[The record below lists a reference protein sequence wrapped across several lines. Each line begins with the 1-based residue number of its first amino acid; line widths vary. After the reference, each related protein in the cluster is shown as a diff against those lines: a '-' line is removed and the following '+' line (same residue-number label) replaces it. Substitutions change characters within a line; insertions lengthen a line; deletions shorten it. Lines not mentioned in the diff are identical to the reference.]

1 MTKKVFIGNVE
12 VGGGSSVK
20 IQSMNNTDTR
30 DAKATLAQI
39 KELADNGCD
48 ITRVAI
54 PDMEAALSLKEITSK
69 SPIPVVADIH
79 FDYRLA
85 LAAAD
90 NGASKI
96 RINPGNIGG
105 PDKVKLVADK
115 CKERHIPI
123 RVGVNS
129 GSISREILAKY
140 GEVNADAMT
149 ESALGAVKLLE
160 DQDFDDIVISIKS
173 SSPKLTID
181 TYRILSR
188 SCDYPLHVGVTEA
201 GPAWQGTVK
210 TCLAFGALLSE
221 GIGDTI
227 RVSLSA
233 PPEEEVKT
241 GCKILEYFGLR
252 ERHFDII
259 SCPSC
264 GRAQVDVID
273 LAHKVTEGLKDV
285 QAPIRVAVMGCIV
298 NGPGE
303 AREADL
309 GVASGNG
316 KGRIFIKGE
325 VIKTVPEDEIV
336 PTLLEQAHIIA
347 EKMEA
352 EKSEADKTE
361 SGKSGAEKTGS
372 QKTKP
377 EVFPVFGAN
386 HANLTN

>member
-1 MTKKVFIGNVE
+1 MTKKVLIGNVE

-39 KELADNGCD
+39 QELADNGCD

-54 PDMEAALSLKEITSK
+54 PDMEAAESLKEITAR

-105 PDKVKLVADK
+105 PENVKLVADK
-115 CKERHIPI
+115 CKERRIPI

-173 SSPKLTID
+173 SSPRLTID
-181 TYRILSR
+181 TYRILSKA
-188 SCDYPLHVGVTEA
+188 CDYPLHVGVTEA
-201 GPAWQGTVK
+201 GTVREGAVK
-210 TCLAFGALLSE
+210 SAVGIGALLAE

-227 RVSLSA
+227 RVSLTGN
-233 PPEEEVKT
+233 PVDEVITAKQ
-241 GCKILEYFGLR
+241 ILKALDLR
-252 ERHFDII
+252 DGGITFI
-259 SCPSC
+259 SCPTC
-264 GRAQVDVID
+264 GRTQVPLIE
-273 LAHKVTEGLKDV
+273 LAGQIEQKVSKLPYNLK
-285 QAPIRVAVMGCIV
+285 VAVMGCVV

-303 AREADL
+303 ARECDIGIAGGKDEFVL
-309 GVASGNG
+309 FEKGVPVRKIPASVAVEEFV
-316 KGRIFIKGE
+316 RE
-325 VIKTVPEDEIV
+325 VIRVGE
-336 PTLLEQAHIIA
+336 
-347 EKMEA
+347 
-352 EKSEADKTE
+352 EKSKAT
-361 SGKSGAEKTGS
+361 
-372 QKTKP
+372 
-377 EVFPVFGAN
+377 
-386 HANLTN
+386 

>member
-1 MTKKVFIGNVE
+1 MTKKVLIGNVE

-20 IQSMNNTDTR
+20 IQSMNNTDTS

-39 KELADNGCD
+39 QELTDNGCD

-54 PDMEAALSLKEITSK
+54 PDMEAAESLKEITSN

-85 LAAAD
+85 LASAD

-105 PDKVKLVADK
+105 PENVKLVADK

-173 SSPKLTID
+173 SSPRLTID
-181 TYRILSR
+181 TYRILSK

-201 GPAWQGTVK
+201 GTVREGAIK
-210 TCLAFGALLSE
+210 SAVGIGALLAE

-227 RVSLSA
+227 RVSLTGN
-233 PPEEEVKT
+233 PVDEVITAKQ
-241 GCKILEYFGLR
+241 ILKALDLR
-252 ERHFDII
+252 DGGITFI
-259 SCPSC
+259 SCPTC
-264 GRAQVDVID
+264 GRTQVPLIE
-273 LAHKVTEGLKDV
+273 LAGQIEQKVSKLPYNLK
-285 QAPIRVAVMGCIV
+285 VAVMGCVV

-303 AREADL
+303 ARECDIGIAGGKDEFVL
-309 GVASGNG
+309 FEKGVPVRKIPASVAVEEFV
-316 KGRIFIKGE
+316 RE
-325 VIKTVPEDEIV
+325 VIRVGD
-336 PTLLEQAHIIA
+336 
-347 EKMEA
+347 
-352 EKSEADKTE
+352 EKSKAT
-361 SGKSGAEKTGS
+361 
-372 QKTKP
+372 
-377 EVFPVFGAN
+377 
-386 HANLTN
+386 

>member
-1 MTKKVFIGNVE
+1 MTKKVLIGNVE

-39 KELADNGCD
+39 QELADNGCD

-54 PDMEAALSLKEITSK
+54 PDMEAAESLKEITSN

-105 PDKVKLVADK
+105 PENVKLVADK

-173 SSPKLTID
+173 SSPRLTID
-181 TYRILSR
+181 TYRILSN

-201 GPAWQGTVK
+201 GTVREGAIK
-210 TCLAFGALLSE
+210 SAVGIGALLAE

-227 RVSLSA
+227 RVSLTGN
-233 PPEEEVKT
+233 PVDEVITAKQ
-241 GCKILEYFGLR
+241 ILKALDLR
-252 ERHFDII
+252 DGGITFI
-259 SCPSC
+259 SCPTC
-264 GRAQVDVID
+264 GRTQVPLIE
-273 LAHKVTEGLKDV
+273 LAGQIEQKVSKLPYNLK
-285 QAPIRVAVMGCIV
+285 VAVMGCVV

-303 AREADL
+303 ARECDIGIAGGKDEFVL
-309 GVASGNG
+309 FEKGVPVRKIPASVAVEEFV
-316 KGRIFIKGE
+316 RE
-325 VIKTVPEDEIV
+325 VIRVGE
-336 PTLLEQAHIIA
+336 
-347 EKMEA
+347 
-352 EKSEADKTE
+352 EKSKAT
-361 SGKSGAEKTGS
+361 
-372 QKTKP
+372 
-377 EVFPVFGAN
+377 
-386 HANLTN
+386 

>member
-1 MTKKVFIGNVE
+1 MTKKVLIGNVE

-39 KELADNGCD
+39 RELADNGCD

-54 PDMEAALSLKEITSK
+54 PDMAAAESLKEITK
-69 SPIPVVADIH
+69 NSPIPVVADIH

-105 PDKVKLVADK
+105 PENVKLVADK

-181 TYRILSR
+181 TYRILSK

-201 GPAWQGTVK
+201 GTVREGAIK
-210 TCLAFGALLSE
+210 SAVGIGALLAE

-227 RVSLSA
+227 RVSLTGN
-233 PPEEEVKT
+233 PVDEVITAKQ
-241 GCKILEYFGLR
+241 ILKALDLR
-252 ERHFDII
+252 DGGITFI
-259 SCPSC
+259 SCPTC
-264 GRAQVDVID
+264 GRTQVPLIE
-273 LAHKVTEGLKDV
+273 LAGQIEQKVSKLPYNLK
-285 QAPIRVAVMGCIV
+285 VAVMGCVV

-303 AREADL
+303 ARECDIGIAGGKDEFVL
-309 GVASGNG
+309 FEKGVPVRKIPASVAVEEFV
-316 KGRIFIKGE
+316 RE
-325 VIKTVPEDEIV
+325 VIRVGE
-336 PTLLEQAHIIA
+336 
-347 EKMEA
+347 
-352 EKSEADKTE
+352 EKSKAT
-361 SGKSGAEKTGS
+361 
-372 QKTKP
+372 
-377 EVFPVFGAN
+377 
-386 HANLTN
+386 

>member
-1 MTKKVFIGNVE
+1 MTKKVLIGNVE

-39 KELADNGCD
+39 RELADNGCD

-54 PDMEAALSLKEITSK
+54 PDMAAAESLKEITK
-69 SPIPVVADIH
+69 NSPIPVVADIH

-90 NGASKI
+90 NGAAKI

-129 GSISREILAKY
+129 GSISRDILAKY

-173 SSPKLTID
+173 SSPRLTID
-181 TYRILSR
+181 TYRILSK

-201 GPAWQGTVK
+201 GTVREGAIK
-210 TCLAFGALLSE
+210 SAVGIGALLAE

-227 RVSLSA
+227 RVSLTGD
-233 PPEEEVKT
+233 PVDEVYAAKS
-241 GCKILEYFGLR
+241 ILKALDLR
-252 ERHFDII
+252 SGGITFV
-259 SCPSC
+259 SCPTC
-264 GRAQVDVID
+264 GRTEVPLIKIANEIEEKIKSFPYD
-273 LAHKVTEGLKDV
+273 LKVS
-285 QAPIRVAVMGCIV
+285 VMGCAV

-303 AREADL
+303 ARDSDIGLA
-309 GVASGNG
+309 GG
-316 KGRIFIKGE
+316 KNEFLLFKKGE
-325 VIKTVPEDEIV
+325 IIRKLSADTAVDEFV
-336 PTLLEQAHIIA
+336 E
-347 EKMEA
+347 
-352 EKSEADKTE
+352 
-361 SGKSGAEKTGS
+361 
-372 QKTKP
+372 
-377 EVFPVFGAN
+377 EVRKLGEERA
-386 HANLTN
+386 LT

>member
-1 MTKKVFIGNVE
+1 
-12 VGGGSSVK
+12 
-20 IQSMNNTDTR
+20 MNNTDTR

-39 KELADNGCD
+39 RELADAGCD

-54 PDMEAALSLKEITSK
+54 PDMEAAESLKEITSK

-90 NGASKI
+90 TGAAKI

-105 PDKVKLVADK
+105 PENVRLVADK
-115 CKERHIPI
+115 CSERNIPI

-160 DQDFDDIVISIKS
+160 DQDFDNIVISIKS

-201 GPAWQGTVK
+201 GTVREGAIK
-210 TCLAFGALLSE
+210 SAVGIGALLAE

-227 RVSLSA
+227 RVSLTGD
-233 PPEEEVKT
+233 PVNEVITAKQ
-241 GCKILEYFGLR
+241 ILKALDLR
-252 ERHFDII
+252 DGGITFI
-259 SCPSC
+259 SCPTC
-264 GRAQVDVID
+264 GRTQVPLIE
-273 LAHKVTEGLKDV
+273 LAGQIEERVSNLPYNLK
-285 QAPIRVAVMGCIV
+285 VAVMGCVV

-303 AREADL
+303 ARECDIGMAGGKDEFVL
-309 GVASGNG
+309 FEKGVPVRKIPASGAVDEFV
-316 KGRIFIKGE
+316 RE
-325 VIKTVPEDEIV
+325 VIRLGE
-336 PTLLEQAHIIA
+336 
-347 EKMEA
+347 EKR
-352 EKSEADKTE
+352 KST
-361 SGKSGAEKTGS
+361 
-372 QKTKP
+372 
-377 EVFPVFGAN
+377 
-386 HANLTN
+386 

>member
-1 MTKKVFIGNVE
+1 MTKKVLIGNVE

-39 KELADNGCD
+39 QELADNGCD

-54 PDMEAALSLKEITSK
+54 PDMEAAESLKEITSK

-105 PDKVKLVADK
+105 PENVKLVADK
-115 CKERHIPI
+115 CKERRIPI

-181 TYRILSR
+181 TYRILSK

-201 GPAWQGTVK
+201 GTVREGAIK
-210 TCLAFGALLSE
+210 SAVGIGALLAE

-227 RVSLSA
+227 RVSLTGN
-233 PPEEEVKT
+233 PVDEVITAKQ
-241 GCKILEYFGLR
+241 ILKALELR
-252 ERHFDII
+252 DGGITFI
-259 SCPSC
+259 SCPTC
-264 GRAQVDVID
+264 GRTQVPLIE
-273 LAHKVTEGLKDV
+273 LAGQIEQKVSNLPYNLK
-285 QAPIRVAVMGCIV
+285 IAVMGCVV

-303 AREADL
+303 ARECDIGIAGGKDEFVL
-309 GVASGNG
+309 FEKGVPVRKIPASAAVDEFV
-316 KGRIFIKGE
+316 RE
-325 VIKTVPEDEIV
+325 VIRVGE
-336 PTLLEQAHIIA
+336 
-347 EKMEA
+347 
-352 EKSEADKTE
+352 EKSKAT
-361 SGKSGAEKTGS
+361 
-372 QKTKP
+372 
-377 EVFPVFGAN
+377 
-386 HANLTN
+386 

>member
-1 MTKKVFIGNVE
+1 MTKKVLIGNVE

-39 KELADNGCD
+39 QELADNGCD

-54 PDMEAALSLKEITSK
+54 PDMEAAESLKEITSN

-105 PDKVKLVADK
+105 PENVKLVADK
-115 CKERHIPI
+115 CKECHIPI

-173 SSPKLTID
+173 SSPRLTID
-181 TYRILSR
+181 TYRILSK

-201 GPAWQGTVK
+201 GTVREGAIK
-210 TCLAFGALLSE
+210 SAVGIGALLAE

-227 RVSLSA
+227 RVSLTGN
-233 PPEEEVKT
+233 PVDEVITAKQ
-241 GCKILEYFGLR
+241 ILKALDLR
-252 ERHFDII
+252 DGGITFI
-259 SCPSC
+259 SCPTC
-264 GRAQVDVID
+264 GRTQVPLIE
-273 LAHKVTEGLKDV
+273 LAGQIEQKVSKLPYNLK
-285 QAPIRVAVMGCIV
+285 VAVMGCVV

-303 AREADL
+303 ARECDIGIAGGKDEFVL
-309 GVASGNG
+309 FEKGVPVRKIPASVAVEEFV
-316 KGRIFIKGE
+316 RE
-325 VIKTVPEDEIV
+325 VIRVGE
-336 PTLLEQAHIIA
+336 
-347 EKMEA
+347 
-352 EKSEADKTE
+352 EKSKAT
-361 SGKSGAEKTGS
+361 
-372 QKTKP
+372 
-377 EVFPVFGAN
+377 
-386 HANLTN
+386 

>member
-1 MTKKVFIGNVE
+1 MTKKVLIGNVE

-39 KELADNGCD
+39 HELADNGCD

-54 PDMEAALSLKEITSK
+54 PDMAAAESLKEITAN

-90 NGASKI
+90 NGAAKI

-105 PDKVKLVADK
+105 PENVKLVADK
-115 CKERHIPI
+115 CRERHIPI

-181 TYRILSR
+181 TYRILSK

-201 GPAWQGTVK
+201 GTVREGAIK
-210 TCLAFGALLSE
+210 SAVGIGALLAE

-227 RVSLSA
+227 RVSLTGN
-233 PPEEEVKT
+233 PVVEVITAKQ
-241 GCKILEYFGLR
+241 ILKALDLR
-252 ERHFDII
+252 DGGITFI
-259 SCPSC
+259 SCPTC
-264 GRAQVDVID
+264 GRTQVPLIE
-273 LAHKVTEGLKDV
+273 LAGQIEQKLINLPYNLK
-285 QAPIRVAVMGCIV
+285 VAVMGCVV

-303 AREADL
+303 ARECDIGLAGGKDEFIL
-309 GVASGNG
+309 FEKGVPVRKIPAANAVDEFV
-316 KGRIFIKGE
+316 RE
-325 VIKTVPEDEIV
+325 VIRVGE
-336 PTLLEQAHIIA
+336 
-347 EKMEA
+347 
-352 EKSEADKTE
+352 EKSKT
-361 SGKSGAEKTGS
+361 T
-372 QKTKP
+372 
-377 EVFPVFGAN
+377 
-386 HANLTN
+386 

>member
-1 MTKKVFIGNVE
+1 MTKKVLIGNVE

-39 KELADNGCD
+39 QELADNGCD

-54 PDMEAALSLKEITSK
+54 PDMEAAESLKEITAR

-105 PDKVKLVADK
+105 PENVKLVADK
-115 CKERHIPI
+115 CKERRIPI

-173 SSPKLTID
+173 SSPRLTID
-181 TYRILSR
+181 TYRILSK

-201 GPAWQGTVK
+201 GTVREGAVK
-210 TCLAFGALLSE
+210 SAVGIGALLAE

-227 RVSLSA
+227 RVSLTGN
-233 PPEEEVKT
+233 PVDEVITAKQ
-241 GCKILEYFGLR
+241 ILKALDLR
-252 ERHFDII
+252 DGGITFI
-259 SCPSC
+259 SCPTC
-264 GRAQVDVID
+264 GRTQVPLIE
-273 LAHKVTEGLKDV
+273 LAGQIEQKVSKLPYNLK
-285 QAPIRVAVMGCIV
+285 VAVMGCVV

-303 AREADL
+303 ARECDIGIAGGKDEFVL
-309 GVASGNG
+309 FEKGVPVRKIPASVAVEEFV
-316 KGRIFIKGE
+316 RE
-325 VIKTVPEDEIV
+325 VIRVGE
-336 PTLLEQAHIIA
+336 
-347 EKMEA
+347 
-352 EKSEADKTE
+352 EKSKAT
-361 SGKSGAEKTGS
+361 
-372 QKTKP
+372 
-377 EVFPVFGAN
+377 
-386 HANLTN
+386 

>member
-1 MTKKVFIGNVE
+1 MTKKVYIGNVE

-39 KELADNGCD
+39 RELADAGCD

-54 PDMEAALSLKEITSK
+54 PDMEAAESLKEITSK

-90 NGASKI
+90 NGAAKI

-105 PDKVKLVADK
+105 PENVRLVADK
-115 CKERHIPI
+115 CSERNIPI

-160 DQDFDDIVISIKS
+160 DQDFDNIVISIKS

-201 GPAWQGTVK
+201 GTVREGAIK
-210 TCLAFGALLSE
+210 SAVGIGALLAE

-227 RVSLSA
+227 RVSLTGD
-233 PPEEEVKT
+233 PVNEVITAKQ
-241 GCKILEYFGLR
+241 ILKALDLR
-252 ERHFDII
+252 DGGITFI
-259 SCPSC
+259 SCPTC
-264 GRAQVDVID
+264 GRTQVPLIE
-273 LAHKVTEGLKDV
+273 LAGQIEERVSNLPYNLK
-285 QAPIRVAVMGCIV
+285 VAVMGCVV

-303 AREADL
+303 ARECDIGMAGGKDEFVL
-309 GVASGNG
+309 FEKGVPVRKIPASGAVDEFV
-316 KGRIFIKGE
+316 RE
-325 VIKTVPEDEIV
+325 VIRLGE
-336 PTLLEQAHIIA
+336 
-347 EKMEA
+347 EKR
-352 EKSEADKTE
+352 KST
-361 SGKSGAEKTGS
+361 
-372 QKTKP
+372 
-377 EVFPVFGAN
+377 
-386 HANLTN
+386 

>member
-1 MTKKVFIGNVE
+1 MTKKVLIGNVE

-39 KELADNGCD
+39 QELADNGCD

-54 PDMEAALSLKEITSK
+54 PDMEAAESLKEITSK

-105 PDKVKLVADK
+105 PENVKLVADK
-115 CKERHIPI
+115 CKERRIPI

-181 TYRILSR
+181 TYRILSK

-201 GPAWQGTVK
+201 GTVREGAIK
-210 TCLAFGALLSE
+210 SAVGIGALLAE

-227 RVSLSA
+227 RVSLTGN
-233 PPEEEVKT
+233 PVDEVITAKQ
-241 GCKILEYFGLR
+241 ILKALELR
-252 ERHFDII
+252 DGGITFI
-259 SCPSC
+259 SCPTC
-264 GRAQVDVID
+264 GRTQVPLIE
-273 LAHKVTEGLKDV
+273 LAGQIEQKVSNLPYNLK
-285 QAPIRVAVMGCIV
+285 VAVMGCVV

-303 AREADL
+303 ARECDIGIAGGKDEFVL
-309 GVASGNG
+309 FEKGVPVRKIPASVAVEEFV
-316 KGRIFIKGE
+316 RE
-325 VIKTVPEDEIV
+325 VIRVGE
-336 PTLLEQAHIIA
+336 
-347 EKMEA
+347 
-352 EKSEADKTE
+352 EKSKAT
-361 SGKSGAEKTGS
+361 
-372 QKTKP
+372 
-377 EVFPVFGAN
+377 
-386 HANLTN
+386 

>member
-1 MTKKVFIGNVE
+1 MTRKVLIGNVE

-39 KELADNGCD
+39 QELADNGCD

-54 PDMEAALSLKEITSK
+54 PDMEAAESLKEITSK

-105 PDKVKLVADK
+105 PENVKLVADK
-115 CKERHIPI
+115 CKERRIPI

-181 TYRILSR
+181 TYRILSK

-201 GPAWQGTVK
+201 GTVREGAIK
-210 TCLAFGALLSE
+210 SAVGIGALLAE

-227 RVSLSA
+227 RVSLTGN
-233 PPEEEVKT
+233 PVDEVITAKQ
-241 GCKILEYFGLR
+241 ILKALELR
-252 ERHFDII
+252 DGGITFI
-259 SCPSC
+259 SCPTC
-264 GRAQVDVID
+264 GRTQVPLIE
-273 LAHKVTEGLKDV
+273 LAGQIEQKVSNLPYNLK
-285 QAPIRVAVMGCIV
+285 VAVMGCVV

-303 AREADL
+303 ARECDIGIAGGKDEFVL
-309 GVASGNG
+309 FEKGVPVRKIPASAAVDEFV
-316 KGRIFIKGE
+316 RE
-325 VIKTVPEDEIV
+325 VIRVGE
-336 PTLLEQAHIIA
+336 
-347 EKMEA
+347 
-352 EKSEADKTE
+352 EKSKAT
-361 SGKSGAEKTGS
+361 
-372 QKTKP
+372 
-377 EVFPVFGAN
+377 
-386 HANLTN
+386 